1 MPHVFS
7 QSAQHRQS
15 EIAPCAGLKT
25 RVFRAMQKSL
35 CLTFSLPLLTLS
47 VLGHAQDANQFLQT
61 GKNLSASQASIKNS
75 SSEAVRANP
84 SADDH
89 NDFSENSLGQQFIAL
104 TFHDVRDD
112 VKRSGDRDLYA
123 VSTQNLAA
131 FFEWI
136 NQNQWT
142 PISLKNIQDAK
153 QGKYKL
159 PAKAVLL
166 CFDDGALSSYNRV
179 FPLLKL
185 YKYHAVFAIPT
196 SWINGNTKAGY
207 AAYGD
212 GNLMSWDQMRVMQ
225 ATGLVDFAS
234 HSDDLHKGII
244 SNPQL
249 NERAAAI
256 HPQYFP
262 KLKRYESDAE
272 YRTRV
277 FKDLK
282 HSKQVLDRELGQKT
296 TAIIWPYGAVNG
308 TAQDL
313 AQQAGFTQSF
323 SLGRSAISNVHDQ
336 TYQRVLIFDNPMPE
350 EIHQQVQNI
359 ERGGDNVIM
368 QQARM
373 LSFPMQQ
380 LQAGTLAQSDA
391 KLGELLNA
399 MSALGNSHLSLDA
412 MADQNAE
419 GIFETAYFPTQWV
432 STQYDLLSRVAWQ
445 AKTRVGQNVWVNLPV
460 YPDPKQPNLV
470 VNLSQDIA
478 KHSPYLAG
486 ISLDAKKQLACL
498 WNSPSDQ
505 RPECQKTLK
514 QIQHLLDQIR
524 VQNRPYESLSE
535 QFLIALRVDL
545 VETDAQALKNH
556 FQKFLQGDHLLIIDV
571 DGLRSPTAFS
581 ALVQQI
587 QTLSESQKQRV
598 MINLIL
604 PNTLNPEQAKSM
616 NQAFAQLKKLGI
628 RKLGVSP
635 YTLSQSSAIHQYLYP
650 SLSLNSSPVTYKT
663 RQE

>member
-15 EIAPCAGLKT
+15 APVERADLKS

-61 GKNLSASQASIKNS
+61 GKNLSASQASVNNS
-75 SSEAVRANP
+75 SSDAVRANP

-112 VKRSGDRDLYA
+112 VKSSGDRDLYA

-212 GNLMSWDQMRVMQ
+212 GNLMNWDQMREMQ

-234 HSDDLHKGII
+234 HSDDMHKGIL

-249 NERAAAI
+249 NEKAAAI

-262 KLKRYESDAE
+262 KLKRYESDDE

-277 FKDLK
+277 FNDLK
-282 HSKQVLDRELGQKT
+282 RSKQVLDRELGQNT
-296 TAIIWPYGAVNG
+296 TAMIWPYGAVNG

-313 AQQAGFTQSF
+313 AERAGFTQSF
-323 SLGRSAISNVHDQ
+323 SLGRSAINHVQDES
-336 TYQRVLIFDNPMPE
+336 YQRVLIFDNPKSE

-359 ERGGDNVIM
+359 ERGGDDAIL

-373 LSFPMQQ
+373 ISFPMHQ
-380 LQAGTLAQSDA
+380 LQAENLEQSDV

-399 MSALGNSHLSLDA
+399 MSALGNSHLSLDV
-412 MADQNAE
+412 MADQNAD
-419 GIFETAYFPTQWV
+419 GVYETAYFPTQFV
-432 STQYDLLSRVAWQ
+432 SKQYDLLSRVAWQ
-445 AKTRVGQNVWVNLPV
+445 AKSRVSQNVWVNLPV
-460 YPDPKQPNLV
+460 NPDPKQPNLV

-498 WNSPSDQ
+498 WDSPSDQ
-505 RPECQKTLK
+505 SPECQQKLK
-514 QIQHLLDQIR
+514 KIEQLLYQIR
-524 VQNRPYESLSE
+524 QHTRPYESLSD
-535 QFLIALRVDL
+535 QFLTALRLDL
-545 VETDAQALKNH
+545 VETDAPALKNH

-571 DGLRSPTAFS
+571 DRLRSPIAFS
-581 ALVQQI
+581 ELIKQV
-587 QTLSESQKQRV
+587 QTLSETQKQRV
-598 MINLIL
+598 MINMIL
-604 PNTLNPEQAKSM
+604 PNTLNPQQAKSL
-616 NQAFAQLKKLGI
+616 NQDFAQLKKLGI

-635 YTLSQSSAIHQYLYP
+635 YRMTQSAAIHQYLYP

-663 RQE
+663 WQE